1 MKLKYNAPV
10 TLTFAL
16 ICTAVVAA
24 DQYLVPGLIDGLF
37 TAEGS
42 TTFQYNNIPAYTRV
56 FSYTFG
62 HIGWDHLLSNMTLIL
77 LLGPILEERFG
88 SRSLVFMMFV
98 TSVINGLINAF
109 FFPTELVGS
118 SGLVFMMIV
127 LSSFTNIRK
136 GEIPLTFLVII
147 SLYMAREI
155 FAAFKYD
162 DISQISHIIG
172 GTCGSFFGLFRQV
185 LKEHQKKGST
195 QPANAQGGN
204 GAGNQ
209 TIVM

>member
-1 MKLKYNAPV
+1 MRLKYNAPV

-16 ICTAVVAA
+16 ICTAIVAA
-24 DQYLVPGLIDGLF
+24 NQYLVPGLIDGLF

-42 TTFQYNNIPAYTRV
+42 MTFKYNDIPAYTRV
-56 FSYTFG
+56 FSYPFG
-62 HIGWDHLLSNMTLIL
+62 HLGWDHLLSNMTLIL

-88 SRSLVFMMFV
+88 SKTLILMMFL
-98 TSVINGLINAF
+98 TAVINGLINAF

-127 LSSFTNIRK
+127 LTSFNNIKK

-155 FAAFKYD
+155 IAALKHD

-172 GTCGSFFGLFRQV
+172 GACGSLFGFMSQV
-185 LKEHQKKGST
+185 IKGLGKGSNP
-195 QPANAQGGN
+195 QAQQGGSPTP
-204 GAGNQ
+204 NQ

>member
-1 MKLKYNAPV
+1 MRLKYNAPV

-16 ICTAVVAA
+16 ICTAIVAA
-24 DQYLVPGLIDGLF
+24 NQYLVPGLIDGLF

-42 TTFQYNNIPAYTRV
+42 MTFKYNDIPAYTRV
-56 FSYTFG
+56 FSYPFG
-62 HIGWDHLLSNMTLIL
+62 HMGWDHLLSNMTLIL

-88 SRSLVFMMFV
+88 SKSLVMMMFI
-98 TSVINGLINAF
+98 TSIVNGLINAF

-127 LSSFTNIRK
+127 LTSFNNIKK
-136 GEIPLTFLVII
+136 GEIPMTFLVII

-155 FAAFKYD
+155 IGAFKYD
-162 DISQISHIIG
+162 DISQISHIVG
-172 GTCGSFFGLFRQV
+172 GACGSMFGFISQV
-185 LKEHQKKGST
+185 LKELENKNKKSA
-195 QPANAQGGN
+195 PQGGN
-204 GAGNQ
+204 PSTNQ

>member
-37 TAEGS
+37 TAEGTMS
-42 TTFQYNNIPAYTRV
+42 FDPGYIPAYARV
-56 FSYTFG
+56 FSYPFG

-88 SRSLVFMMFV
+88 SGSLVLMMFI
-98 TSVINGLINAF
+98 TSVVNGLINAF

-127 LSSFTNIRK
+127 LASFTNIRK
-136 GEIPLTFLVII
+136 GEIPLTFLVIVG
-147 SLYMAREI
+147 LYIAREV
-155 FAAFKYD
+155 FSAFKTD
-162 DISQISHIIG
+162 DISQISHIVG
-172 GTCGSFFGLFRQV
+172 GACGSIFGFARQV
-185 LKEHQKKGST
+185 MKEHEKKGKA
-195 QPANAQGGN
+195 PAPQGPPGSS
-204 GAGNQ
+204 NQ

>member
-16 ICTAVVAA
+16 ICTAIVAA
-24 DQYLVPGLIDGLF
+24 NEYLVPGLIDGLF

-42 TTFQYNNIPAYTRV
+42 LTFKYDDIPAYTRV
-56 FSYTFG
+56 FSYPFG
-62 HIGWDHLLSNMTLIL
+62 HIGWDHLLSNLTLIL

-88 SRSLVFMMFV
+88 SKSLVMMMFL

-127 LSSFTNIRK
+127 LTSFNNIKK
-136 GEIPLTFLVII
+136 GEIPMTFLII
-147 SLYMAREI
+147 ITLYMAREI
-155 FAAFKYD
+155 ISALKYD

-172 GTCGSFFGLFRQV
+172 GACGSMFGFVSQV
-185 LKEHQKKGST
+185 LKGNEKKGKKNTPTGNS
-195 QPANAQGGN
+195 PAP
-204 GAGNQ
+204 NQ

>member
-16 ICTAVVAA
+16 ICTAIVAA
-24 DQYLVPGLIDGLF
+24 NQYLVPGLIDGLF

-42 TTFQYNNIPAYTRV
+42 MTFRYDDIPAYTRV
-56 FSYTFG
+56 FSYPFG

-88 SRSLVFMMFV
+88 SRSLIMMMFL
-98 TSVINGLINAF
+98 TAVINGLINVF

-127 LSSFTNIRK
+127 LTSFNNINK

-147 SLYMAREI
+147 TLYMAREI
-155 FAAFKYD
+155 IGAFKYD

-172 GTCGSFFGLFRQV
+172 GACGALFGFASQV
-185 LKEHQKKGST
+185 MKDLEKRGKTLSPQS
-195 QPANAQGGN
+195 GN
-204 GAGNQ
+204 PPTNQ

>member
-1 MKLKYNAPV
+1 MRLKYNAPV

-16 ICTAVVAA
+16 ICTAIVAA
-24 DQYLVPGLIDGLF
+24 NQYLVPGLIDGLF

-42 TTFQYNNIPAYTRV
+42 LTFKYNDIPAYTRV
-56 FSYTFG
+56 FSYPFG
-62 HIGWDHLLSNMTLIL
+62 HLGWEHLLSNMTLIL

-88 SRSLVFMMFV
+88 SRALIMMMFL
-98 TSVINGLINAF
+98 TAVINGLINAF

-127 LSSFTNIRK
+127 LTSFNNIKK

-172 GTCGSFFGLFRQV
+172 GTCGSMFGFASQV
-185 LKEHQKKGST
+185 LKDLERKNKQAAAS
-195 QPANAQGGN
+195 PGGN
-204 GAGNQ
+204 PSSNQ

>member
-1 MKLKYNAPV
+1 MKIKYNAPV

-24 DQYLVPGLIDGLF
+24 NQYLVPGLIDGLF

-42 TTFQYNNIPAYTRV
+42 LTFKYDDIPAYTRV
-56 FSYTFG
+56 FSYPFG
-62 HIGWDHLLSNMTLIL
+62 HVGWDHLLSNLTLIL

-88 SRSLVFMMFV
+88 SRSLIMMMFL
-98 TSVINGLINAF
+98 TSMINGLINAF

-127 LSSFTNIRK
+127 LTSFNNIKK
-136 GEIPLTFLVII
+136 GEIPMTFLVII

-155 FAAFKYD
+155 ISAFKYD

-172 GTCGSFFGLFRQV
+172 GACGSMFGFISQV
-185 LKEHQKKGST
+185 LKGHEKKGKAAVMQSGS
-195 QPANAQGGN
+195 P
-204 GAGNQ
+204 AGNQ

>member
-16 ICTAVVAA
+16 ICTAIVAA

-37 TAEGS
+37 TAEGTVS
-42 TTFQYNNIPAYTRV
+42 FDPAYIPAYARV
-56 FSYTFG
+56 FSYPFG
-62 HIGWDHLLSNMTLIL
+62 HIGWEHLLSNMTLIL

-88 SRSLVFMMFV
+88 SASLVLMMFL

-127 LSSFTNIRK
+127 LSSFTNIRR
-136 GEIPLTFLVII
+136 GEVPITFLVILGI
-147 SLYMAREI
+147 YLAREI
-155 FAAFKYD
+155 FAAFKMD

-172 GTCGSFFGLFRQV
+172 GACGSLFGLFRQV
-185 LKEHQKKGST
+185 LKEHEKKSKAPAPAGNPST
-195 QPANAQGGN
+195 
-204 GAGNQ
+204 NQ

>member
-24 DQYLVPGLIDGLF
+24 DQYLVPGLINGLF
-37 TAEGS
+37 TAEGTAS
-42 TTFQYNNIPAYTRV
+42 FDPRYIPAYARV
-56 FSYTFG
+56 FSYPFG

-88 SRSLVFMMFV
+88 SASLVLMMFL
-98 TSVINGLINAF
+98 TSVVNGLINAF

-136 GEIPLTFLVII
+136 GEIPLTFFVIVA
-147 SLYMAREI
+147 LYIAREV
-155 FAAFKYD
+155 FSAFKTD

-172 GTCGSFFGLFRQV
+172 GTCGSLFGFVRQV
-185 LKEHQKKGST
+185 MKEHERKVKA
-195 QPANAQGGN
+195 PAAQGGS
-204 GAGNQ
+204 GPSSQ

>member
-16 ICTAVVAA
+16 ICTAIVAA
-24 DQYLVPGLIDGLF
+24 NQYLVPGLIDGLF

-42 TTFQYNNIPAYTRV
+42 MTFRYDDIPAYTRV
-56 FSYTFG
+56 FSYPFG
-62 HIGWDHLLSNMTLIL
+62 HVGWDHLLSNMTLIL

-88 SRSLVFMMFV
+88 SRSLIMMMFL
-98 TSVINGLINAF
+98 TAVINGLINVF

-127 LSSFTNIRK
+127 LTSFNNINK

-147 SLYMAREI
+147 TLYMAREI
-155 FAAFKYD
+155 IGALKYD

-172 GTCGSFFGLFRQV
+172 GACGALFGFASQV
-185 LKEHQKKGST
+185 MKDLEKRGKTLSPQ
-195 QPANAQGGN
+195 NGN
-204 GAGNQ
+204 PPTNQ

>member
-1 MKLKYNAPV
+1 MRLKYNAPV

-16 ICTAVVAA
+16 ICTAIVAA
-24 DQYLVPGLIDGLF
+24 NQYLVPGLIDGLF

-42 TTFQYNNIPAYTRV
+42 MTFKYNDIPAYTRV
-56 FSYTFG
+56 FSYPFG
-62 HIGWDHLLSNMTLIL
+62 HMGWDHLLSNMTLIL

-88 SRSLVFMMFV
+88 SKSLVMMMFI
-98 TSVINGLINAF
+98 TSIVNGLINAF

-127 LSSFTNIRK
+127 LTSFNNIKK
-136 GEIPLTFLVII
+136 GEIPMTFLVII

-155 FAAFKYD
+155 IGAFKYD
-162 DISQISHIIG
+162 DISQISHIVG
-172 GTCGSFFGLFRQV
+172 GACGSMFGFVSQV
-185 LKEHQKKGST
+185 MKELENKNKKAA
-195 QPANAQGGN
+195 PQGGN
-204 GAGNQ
+204 PSTNQ

>member
-1 MKLKYNAPV
+1 MRLKYNAPV

-16 ICTAVVAA
+16 ICTAIVAA
-24 DQYLVPGLIDGLF
+24 NQYLVPGLIDGLF

-42 TTFQYNNIPAYTRV
+42 MTFKYNDIPAYTRV
-56 FSYTFG
+56 FSYPFG
-62 HIGWDHLLSNMTLIL
+62 HLGWDHLLSNMTLIL

-88 SRSLVFMMFV
+88 SRSLMMMMFL
-98 TSVINGLINAF
+98 TAIINGLINAF
-109 FFPTELVGS
+109 LFPTELVGS

-127 LSSFTNIRK
+127 LTSFNNIKK

-155 FAAFKYD
+155 IAALKYD

-172 GTCGSFFGLFRQV
+172 GACGAFFGFVSQV
-185 LKEHQKKGST
+185 MKELEKRSKV
-195 QPANAQGGN
+195 PAAPKGGN
-204 GAGNQ
+204 PATNQ

>member
-16 ICTAVVAA
+16 ICTAIVAA

-37 TAEGS
+37 TAEGAK
-42 TTFQYNNIPAYTRV
+42 TFDYKYIPAYARV
-56 FSYTFG
+56 FSYPFG
-62 HIGWDHLLSNMTLIL
+62 HIGWEHLLSNMTLIL

-88 SRSLVFMMFV
+88 SRSLVLMMFL

-127 LSSFTNIRK
+127 LSSFTNIKK

-155 FAAFKYD
+155 FAAFKFD

-172 GTCGSFFGLFRQV
+172 GTCGSMFGLVNQV
-185 LKEHQKKGST
+185 MKGHEKKGKA
-195 QPANAQGGN
+195 QPAPGN
-204 GAGNQ
+204 PQTQQ